1 MTKTRTIWTTI
12 TLACAAALS
21 VATLAAQDPAPQ
33 GRGRG
38 GRGGMGPGGPMPM
51 LRELDLTDT
60 QREQVR
66 GILEQQR
73 PDENAMRK
81 VGELH
86 QALTAAVFADAPDT
100 AKIEQLKAEIGQ
112 AEAAALAQRVDLEL
126 RIASILTPEQRQ
138 KARELPAGGGRG
150 RGGPGR

>member
-12 TLACAAALS
+12 AVACATALS
-21 VATLAAQDPAPQ
+21 VGTLAAQDPAQ

-38 GRGGMGPGGPMPM
+38 GRGGPGGGPLPI
-51 LRELDLTDT
+51 LRQLDLTDA

-66 GILEQQR
+66 AILEQQR
-73 PDENAMRK
+73 PDDNAMRK

-86 QALTAAVFADAPDT
+86 EALTAAVFADAPDT

-138 KARELPAGGGRG
+138 KARELPPGAGRG